1 MGKADSSFVIVRRGP
16 DRRPLWVAVATTA
29 WLLSMAV
36 AWSWAGAL
44 AAPQLPEVSESLQTT
59 QARLQQAQA
68 RLAALEQQQAT
79 LARSDQISRA
89 ANRTVQR
96 ELAARD
102 EEIAGLRANVAFYE
116 RLAGDTRKSKGLN
129 VHSAR
134 FSPER
139 GGTWRYLIVLTQNL
153 ERSAVSLGQ
162 LRFVIE
168 GVRDGKLATIDWDT
182 LHQREAAPAQGYS
195 FRYFQQVKGS
205 VMLPRDFTPQ
215 RVRVSLRGKHGSLDQ
230 AVAWTPSSSN
240 PDT

>member
-1 MGKADSSFVIVRRGP
+1 MWA
-16 DRRPLWVAVATTA
+16 AAAAAA
-29 WLLSMAV
+29 WLLSMAF
-36 AWSWAGAL
+36 AWSWAGAR
-44 AAPQLPEVSESLQTT
+44 AAPQLPEVSASLQTT
-59 QARLQQAQA
+59 QAHLRQAQS
-68 RLAALEQQQAT
+68 RLASLEQQQTT

-89 ANRTVQR
+89 ANRSVQR
-96 ELAARD
+96 ELAERD
-102 EEIAGLRANVAFYE
+102 DEIAGLRANVAFYE

-129 VHSAR
+129 VHSAQ

-153 ERSAVSLGQ
+153 DRGAVSLGQ

-168 GVRDGKLATIDWDT
+168 GVRDGKLATLDWDA
-182 LHQREAAPAQGYS
+182 LHQRQAAPAQGYS

-215 RVRVSLRGKHGSLDQ
+215 RVRVSLRGEHGSLDQ
-230 AVAWTPSSSN
+230 AVAWKPSSSN